1 MNVYQ
6 ARVLQEQLVLIRY
19 AEFQATRVLGLR
31 WHTRTLYVTEADSP
45 AISNSQGRKKIV
57 QNSQKSNDL
66 KVKTVGFCP
75 RDRVVSI

>member
-19 AEFQATRVLGLR
+19 VEFQATRVLGLR

-45 AISNSQGRKKIV
+45 AISNSQGGQKKIV
-57 QNSQKSNDL
+57 RNSQK
-66 KVKTVGFCP
+66 KQ
-75 RDRVVSI
+75 

>member
-45 AISNSQGRKKIV
+45 AISNSQGGQKK
-57 QNSQKSNDL
+57 
-66 KVKTVGFCP
+66 
-75 RDRVVSI
+75 